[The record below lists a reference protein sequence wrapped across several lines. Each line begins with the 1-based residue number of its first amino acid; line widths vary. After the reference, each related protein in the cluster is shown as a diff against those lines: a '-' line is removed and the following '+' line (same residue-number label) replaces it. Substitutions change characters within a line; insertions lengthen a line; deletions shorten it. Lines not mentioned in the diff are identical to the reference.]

1 MNFIE
6 KIIEKGFNVRN
17 AVFYTNFYKKNVKK
31 LLLTFYEFGCIIN
44 TSIKYKMIL
53 KQWRFGSNKICIYC

>member
-17 AVFYTNFYKKNVKK
+17 AVFYTNFYKKMLK
-31 LLLTFYEFGCIIN
+31 
-44 TSIKYKMIL
+44 KYKL
-53 KQWRFGSNKICIYC
+53 KSCY

>member
-31 LLLTFYEFGCIIN
+31 
-44 TSIKYKMIL
+44 YKL
-53 KQWRFGSNKICIYC
+53 KSCY